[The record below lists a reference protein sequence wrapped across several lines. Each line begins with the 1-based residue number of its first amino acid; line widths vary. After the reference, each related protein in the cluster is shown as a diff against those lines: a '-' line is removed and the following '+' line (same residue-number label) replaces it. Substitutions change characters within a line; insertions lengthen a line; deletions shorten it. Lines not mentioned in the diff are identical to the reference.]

1 MPVKIEKGGKPIP
14 FLREPSQAVLRN
26 LKARGYAVSE
36 GVTKH
41 ALTEEDRKVRGEGD
55 ARKVPMKIKMLTTKK
70 GSTDGITVNEYKAG
84 EIYEIPTGLA
94 SIFLCEGWAEEVK

>member
-1 MPVKIEKGGKPIP
+1 MPVKIEKGGRPIP

-41 ALTEEDRKVRGEGD
+41 VLTDEDRKVQREGE
-55 ARKVPMKIKMLTTKK
+55 ARMTPVKIKMLVTHK
-70 GSTDGITVNEYKAG
+70 GSPDGITVNEYKAG